1 MRFREI
7 ENNNHPH
14 PSNESSWILF
24 IPLLPIHPTIY
35 AHIYIHIKNYNYA
48 SDHRQKDGFD
58 TAKTT
63 VNIVDGEYST
73 NIAKKR
79 GQVGV
84 FEGQNEEE
92 EEEEELVRG

>member
-1 MRFREI
+1 MDPF
-7 ENNNHPH
+7 HP
-14 PSNESSWILF
+14 PSSHS
-24 IPLLPIHPTIY
+24 PYDTRT
-35 AHIYIHIKNYNYA
+35 HIYTYIKNYNYA